1 MGKHFFL
8 FDPLMNLLSPHK
20 KNSSNGC
27 TLDPVIG
34 PVKEKGALGFV
45 SLHETALKNKKISS

>member
-1 MGKHFFL
+1 MGEHFFFL
-8 FDPLMNLLSPHK
+8 IHSSLHK

-45 SLHETALKNKKISS
+45 SLHETTLNNKKISS